1 MDTFKYN
8 CAYCHEEFIP
18 KRRYA
23 QKYCSNSCRS
33 KAYHRRQVE
42 KDGVEKDSIKE
53 DNNSLPQVVQ
63 PNEVSI
69 EKKNAIEKM
78 SPSGVGNAL
87 LGNLIFELGKNLLT
101 SDDSKPATKK
111 DIAMLLDKL
120 GRYHLISNLPS
131 RPFGKLPYFDLHT
144 NKVVYL

>member
-23 QKYCSNSCRS
+23 QKYCSNSCRA

-42 KDGVEKDSIKE
+42 KGGAKKISKEKKDV
-53 DNNSLPQVVQ
+53 LPQFVQ
-63 PNEVSI
+63 PNNIPI

-78 SPSGVGNAL
+78 SSAGVGNVVA
-87 LGNLIFELGKNLLT
+87 GTLIAEFIKNLLT
-101 SDDSKPATKK
+101 GDDSKPATKK
-111 DIAMLLDKL
+111 DIATLINKLD
-120 GRYHLISNLPS
+120 RYHLITNLPP
-131 RPFGKLPYFDLHT
+131 RNFNKFPYFDLHT
-144 NKVVYL
+144 NQVVYF